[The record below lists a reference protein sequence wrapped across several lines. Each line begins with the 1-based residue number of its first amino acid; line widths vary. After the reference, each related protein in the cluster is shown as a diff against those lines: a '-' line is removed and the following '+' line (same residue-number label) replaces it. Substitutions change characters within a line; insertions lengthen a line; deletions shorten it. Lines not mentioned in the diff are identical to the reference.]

1 MADTPLAGLRIVVTR
16 PQQQAAGLAQR
27 IAELG
32 GIPLSFPLLDIGPAP
47 DQSALHEFVQH
58 AGQYQLLIFIS
69 PNAVSYG
76 MAALRDA
83 GVTLGAALNPNLSAG
98 RAEARHVGLQ
108 PDLQIATVGQG
119 SARALRSLGVASVL
133 APRDRFDSE
142 ALLALPA
149 LQQVSGWRIAILRG
163 DGGRELLGDT
173 LKARGAEVEY
183 VTCYRRSQAALD
195 IEGLHTAKPDAITLT
210 SSEALAHFDAALG
223 ERAAE
228 LKRLPLFV
236 PHPRIAAAARALGW
250 QQVLPT
256 ASGDDGLCAGLVA
269 WAAQLTR

>member
-47 DQSALHEFVQH
+47 DQSALHEFAQH

-69 PNAVSYG
+69 PNAVNYG
-76 MAALRDA
+76 MAALCA
-83 GVTLGAALNPNLSAG
+83 VPQQVQVAA
-98 RAEARHVGLQ
+98 
-108 PDLQIATVGQG
+108 VGQG
-119 SARALRSLGVASVL
+119 SARALREHGIEQAIVPAE
-133 APRDRFDSE
+133 RFDSE
-142 ALLALPA
+142 ALLALPE
-149 LQQVSGWRIAILRG
+149 LQNVSGWRIAILRG

-183 VTCYRRSQAALD
+183 VTCYRRSKAKLDVAALRA
-195 IEGLHTAKPDAITLT
+195 AKPDAVTLT
-210 SSEALAHFDAALG
+210 SSEALAHLDAALG
-223 ERAAE
+223 AAAAAF
-228 LKRLPLFV
+228 RTTTPLFV
-236 PHPRIAAAARALGW
+236 PHPRIATVARALGW
-250 QQVLPT
+250 QRVLPT
-256 ASGDDGLCAGLVA
+256 ANGDDGLCAGLVA

>member
-1 MADTPLAGLRIVVTR
+1 MDERPLANLNIVVTR
-16 PQQQAAGLAQR
+16 PRDQAAGLAKR
-27 IAELG
+27 IEALG
-32 GIPLSFPLLDIGPAP
+32 GAPLMFPLLEINPAP
-47 DQSALHEFVQH
+47 DPSALHDFAQQV
-58 AGQYQLLIFIS
+58 GRYQLLIFIS
-69 PNAVSYG
+69 PNAVHYG
-76 MAALRDA
+76 MQALRSVPD
-83 GVTLGAALNPNLSAG
+83 GVRVAA
-98 RAEARHVGLQ
+98 
-108 PDLQIATVGQG
+108 VGQG
-119 SARALRSLGVASVL
+119 SARALRALGLATVL

-183 VTCYRRSQAALD
+183 VTCYQRSKAKLDVAALRA
-195 IEGLHTAKPDAITLT
+195 AKPDAITLT

-223 ERAAE
+223 GAAPA
-228 LKRLPLFV
+228 LKTTVPLFV
-236 PHPRIAAAARALGW
+236 PHPRIATTARALGW

-269 WAAQLTR
+269 WAAGNL

>member
-1 MADTPLAGLRIVVTR
+1 MADKPLAGLRIVVTR
-16 PQQQAAGLAQR
+16 PRDQATGLAAC
-27 IAELG
+27 IEALG
-32 GIPLSFPLLDIGPAP
+32 GTALLFPLLEIGPAP
-47 DQSALHEFVQH
+47 DPSALRDFAQH
-58 AGQYQLLIFIS
+58 AAQFQLLIFIS
-69 PNAVSYG
+69 PNAVHYG
-76 MAALRDA
+76 MQALRSVPH
-83 GVTLGAALNPNLSAG
+83 GVRVAA
-98 RAEARHVGLQ
+98 
-108 PDLQIATVGQG
+108 VGQG
-119 SARALRSLGVASVL
+119 SARALRALGVASVL

-142 ALLALPA
+142 ALLALPE

-183 VTCYRRSQAALD
+183 VACYRRSRAVLD
-195 IEGLHTAKPDAITLT
+195 MEGLRAAKPDAITLT
-210 SSEALAHFDAALG
+210 SSEALAHLDAALG
-223 ERAAE
+223 ERAAQ